1 MDIKIQSSTEIY
13 RNPSFDS
20 GNADVQHKRVLITSM
35 GDALTAIQKGR
46 INVDGDTLELSDEA
60 KSAMQEAFDKAMEEN
75 AKINELNAAMHTR
88 VWAEQTADAEKKLL
102 EDEAKAL
109 KIAMRIG
116 KGDIVPQK
124 DESFLMTTKP

>member
-75 AKINELNAAMHTR
+75 AKIN
-88 VWAEQTADAEKKLL
+88 
-102 EDEAKAL
+102 
-109 KIAMRIG
+109 
-116 KGDIVPQK
+116 
-124 DESFLMTTKP
+124 